1 MEEENHLIYVLKEL
15 QLFGFPNQK
24 LIHRKNMKITIS
36 KHGPQGLLR
45 LKSQALTGGCEV
57 TASLA
62 HPLGSSSSQNLPM
75 K

>member
-15 QLFGFPNQK
+15 QLFAFPNQK
-24 LIHRKNMKITIS
+24 LIHGKNMKITTS

-57 TASLA
+57 TAALA
-62 HPLGSSSSQNLPM
+62 LPLGSSSSQDLPM